1 LSRGALNAGLA
12 WILGGRAVDGF
23 GQNPSSSFLGFVL
36 SRAFLFYR
44 SPGDLRANAGT
55 SRKVPFNFYN
65 LANIAPAGLLG
76 REGREGNEAD
86 GFYSIGQ
93 LGMALSIS
101 FISRMVSARA
111 TTTF

>member
-1 LSRGALNAGLA
+1 MVPVFWVLFFE
-12 WILGGRAVDGF
+12 GF
-23 GQNPSSSFLGFVL
+23 SFLSV
-36 SRAFLFYR
+36 S
-44 SPGDLRANAGT
+44 GDLRANAGT
-55 SRKVPFNFYN
+55 SRKALFNFYN

-76 REGREGNEAD
+76 REGGEGNEAD